1 MRLGPSI
8 QPATIIRWHRQAA
21 EYLCMSEWKLRR
33 LIQDGLLPHLHDG
46 EGSPFL
52 LDIRDLDAYV
62 EKHKHHGTDDPIF
75 RPLPVHEPSTS
86 SKLKGDDYAASSG
99 NRKPVSAER
108 QRGLVDQ
115 KNTIATE
122 DRFVNQRT
130 NV

>member
-1 MRLGPSI
+1 MND
-8 QPATIIRWHRQAA
+8 
-21 EYLCMSEWKLRR
+21 EVNLRER
-33 LIQDGLLPHLHDG
+33 
-46 EGSPFL
+46 PFL

-115 KNTIATE
+115 IPS
-122 DRFVNQRT
+122 QRKIVSWINPNDGQT
-130 NV
+130 CSQSHPRKAPGRNHYEHLCRTRT